1 MPTRAKMTIIT
12 MYNYDDTIFDNF
24 NVPAGN
30 PDDPDNPIPAA
41 NKAVAVGRILIDCAQ
56 LELLY
61 PEPDFL
67 KFAIANWSLVNKNKW
82 DKLWYTE
89 NVQYDPI
96 ANVDAL
102 ETETRDL
109 TYGRDDKGNFQGFNS
124 STYKNVT
131 QQDDEDTEDGTI
143 TKERH
148 GNIGVT
154 STQQLIESE
163 REVADHSIYK
173 TIAEDFKREFCV
185 MVY

>member
-12 MYNYDDTIFDNF
+12 MYNYDNTIFDNF
-24 NVPAGN
+24 NVPAG
-30 PDDPDNPIPAA
+30 DPDNTDMPIPAA
-41 NKAVAVGRILIDCAQ
+41 NKAVAVGRILIDCAD
-56 LELLY
+56 LELMY

-67 KFAIANWSLVNKNKW
+67 KFAIANWSLVNQNKW
-82 DKLWYTE
+82 KKLWYTE
-89 NVQYDPI
+89 CVNYDPI

-109 TYGRDDKGNFQGFNS
+109 TYGRDDKGNYQGFNS
-124 STYKNVT
+124 STYRNVN

-154 STQQLIESE
+154 STQTLI
-163 REVADHSIYK
+163 REDREISDFSLYKVIAD
-173 TIAEDFKREFCV
+173 DFKRDFCV